1 MHTHTRAHTHTDTY
15 INVRREREKERARK
29 RAREHMYLMYCGY
42 NILFPINVVTRGEEE
57 CFGNSNSVV
66 VDAHSLWSVI
76 FILR

>member
-1 MHTHTRAHTHTDTY
+1 MTCTHTHTHAHRHIY
-15 INVRREREKERARK
+15 KCPQRERE
-29 RAREHMYLMYCGY
+29 RAREQESTCTFLIYCGY

-66 VDAHSLWSVI
+66 VDAQSLWSVI